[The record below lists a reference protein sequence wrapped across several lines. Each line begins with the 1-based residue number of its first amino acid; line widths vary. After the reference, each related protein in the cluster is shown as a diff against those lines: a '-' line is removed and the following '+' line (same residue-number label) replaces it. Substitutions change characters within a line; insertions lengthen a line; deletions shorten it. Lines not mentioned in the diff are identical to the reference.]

1 MHACCLLTSL
11 NTHNIQSNF
20 GENFGRTAREPRPPR
35 LEGGGGQG
43 GGRGGSS
50 VPPGGGGG
58 EQRDTRPLLAAPSA
72 AAPADSFNH
81 TRQSLVSLRHFPTK
95 LGRRPEHARS
105 SAAARRQNAY
115 KESGQQRHGG

>member
-1 MHACCLLTSL
+1 MTACCLLTSL
-11 NTHNIQSNF
+11 NTRNIQSNF

-50 VPPGGGGG
+50 VPPGGS
-58 EQRDTRPLLAAPSA
+58 EQRDTRPLLAPSA

-95 LGRRPEHARS
+95 LGRRPEHDRS

>member
-1 MHACCLLTSL
+1 MCPELCCDGRLLTSL

-58 EQRDTRPLLAAPSA
+58 EQRDTRPLLA
-72 AAPADSFNH
+72 D
-81 TRQSLVSLRHFPTK
+81 
-95 LGRRPEHARS
+95 
-105 SAAARRQNAY
+105 
-115 KESGQQRHGG
+115 